1 LGDNNSLREISW
13 HILQSMKKITPGIQ
27 RLKNELIF
35 QLILHVLV
43 FNFYVI
49 DNCQGSV
56 QYDIE
61 FHSFIYFLNYVIAN
75 WVISYLFLPKFF
87 YTKQFVLFFLL
98 VFSLVTFVVVFEQIV
113 LDSLFFPC
121 CSVFELR
128 SSLLCLGEV
137 FPILAILSGFKFGW
151 DAINK
156 QKEVEALKTLARESE
171 VAFLHS
177 QINPHFLFNHLNNLY
192 SYALQGSPKTSK
204 IILEMSGILRY
215 MLYECR
221 EEIVPLQ
228 KEIDHLIDFI
238 NLHELQIEERGKVV
252 FSVNNIPADLKIAPL
267 ILNVFVE
274 NSFKHSQLGKSDEI
288 VISVN
293 IEVDEQNRLFFTCV
307 NNYEASPANSTGS
320 KGIGLANVKRRL
332 DLLYPY
338 RHRLVLTRGENQF
351 EVQLS
356 IQL

>member
-1 LGDNNSLREISW
+1 
-13 HILQSMKKITPGIQ
+13 MKKVTFGIQ

-49 DNCQGSV
+49 DNYQGRV
-56 QYDIE
+56 QYDID
-61 FHSFIYFLNYVIAN
+61 FHSFIYFFNYLMAN
-75 WVISYLFLPKFF
+75 LAISYLFLPIFF
-87 YTKQFVLFFLL
+87 YNKQFFKFFLL
-98 VFSLVTFVVVFEQIV
+98 VFLLITFVVVFEQMI
-113 LDSLFFPC
+113 LDPIFFPC

-128 SSLLCLGEV
+128 GCLLCLGEI
-137 FPILAILSGFKFGW
+137 FPILAILAGFKFGW

-156 QKEVEALKTLARESE
+156 QKEVEELKTSARESE
-171 VAFLHS
+171 MAFLNS

-221 EEIVPLQ
+221 EETVPLQ
-228 KEIDHLIDFI
+228 EEINHLKDFI
-238 NLHELQIEERGKVV
+238 NLHELQVEERGTVEFFIK
-252 FSVNNIPADLKIAPL
+252 NIPSDLKIAPL

-274 NSFKHSQLGKSDEI
+274 NAFKHSQSGKSDEI
-288 VISVN
+288 AIFVSID
-293 IEVDEQNRLFFTCV
+293 VDDQNRLFFTCA
-307 NNYEASPANSTGS
+307 NNFEASPASPIGG

-332 DLLYPY
+332 ELLYPN
-338 RHRLVLTRGENQF
+338 RHMLKLTQKESQF
-351 EVQLS
+351 EVFLT